1 MSSNKLARRYALA
14 LLELGKEANALSSIS
29 DSLNEFSGV
38 LGLSDH
44 LLHKSMNN
52 PAISIEEK
60 RATIEEIAKKL
71 QLHPFVKNVTH
82 ILLERGRLS
91 IFSNLVSSFD
101 AMADKELNRVRATV
115 TTASDISDE
124 EKTKLR
130 NTLSN
135 SHSVSPENLIVD
147 FQIDESIIGGLIARV
162 GDRIYD
168 GSIRSQL
175 KEIQNVLK

>member
-14 LLELGKEANALSSIS
+14 LIKLGKESNALGAIS
-29 DSLNEFSGV
+29 ESLNDFSDV
-38 LGLSDH
+38 LALSDR
-44 LLHKSMNN
+44 LLHKCMNN

-60 RATIEEIAKKL
+60 RATIESVAQKL

-82 ILLERGRLS
+82 ILLERKRLS
-91 IFSNLVSSFD
+91 IFPNLVASFD
-101 AMADKELNRVRATV
+101 GMADAELNRVRATV
-115 TTASDISDE
+115 TTANNITEE

-130 NTLSN
+130 NTLSQ
-135 SHSVSPENLIVD
+135 SHSVSSENLIVE
-147 FQIDESIIGGLIARV
+147 FTVDESIIGGIVAKV

>member
-14 LLELGKEANALSSIS
+14 LIKLGKESDALSSIS
-29 DSLNEFSGV
+29 DSLNDFSGV
-38 LGLSDH
+38 LTLSDS

-60 RATIEEIAKKL
+60 RATIDSVAQKL
-71 QLHPFVKNVTH
+71 ALHPFVKNVIH

-91 IFSNLVSSFD
+91 IFSNLVTSFD
-101 AMADKELNRVRATV
+101 GMADEELNRVRATV
-115 TTASDISDE
+115 TTAGAISEE

-130 NTLSN
+130 NTLSQ
-135 SHSVSPENLIVD
+135 SHSITPENLIVE
-147 FQIDESIIGGLIARV
+147 FKIDESIIGGLVAKV

>member
-14 LLELGKEANALSSIS
+14 LIELGKEGSALSSIS
-29 DSLNEFSGV
+29 DSLNDFSDV
-38 LGLSDH
+38 LTLSDR

-71 QLHPFVKNVTH
+71 QLHPFVKNVIH

-91 IFSNLVSSFD
+91 IFSSLVSSFD
-101 AMADKELNRVRATV
+101 DMADKELNRVRATV
-115 TTASDISDE
+115 TTASDITE
-124 EKTKLR
+124 EDKTKLR
-130 NTLSN
+130 NTLSS
-135 SHSVSPENLIVD
+135 SHSISPENLIVE
-147 FQIDESIIGGLIARV
+147 FQIDESIIGGLVAKV